1 MLTNTVSTTVIQA
14 PGEIE
19 KTHAY
24 SLEKTIQG
32 WLVTF
37 SPYARARKFDTIIKK
52 VKANTKTSMTDLDT

>member
-1 MLTNTVSTTVIQA
+1 MLTNTVSSTVIQA

-32 WLVTF
+32 WLVIF
-37 SPYARARKFDTIIKK
+37 QPMHVQGNLKQLFKK
-52 VKANTKTSMTDLDT
+52 VKQIQKLQ